1 MNKKIER
8 RTGIEILR
16 IIAML
21 MIVAL
26 HYVNLGGVSTKGLGF
41 NLYFARFIQAITYSC
56 VDIFVLIT
64 GFFWNKNTRPIT
76 KAAKLWLQTLF
87 YSVGCLLVV
96 SLINGFSATLSVKR
110 TAYAFFP
117 FTTHH
122 YWFVAVYALLL
133 FAAPVLNVVVEKFD
147 FVAHTFLIGFI
158 GLSFVLPGTVL
169 PARFTFDAADGYGI
183 LWFCCL
189 YFIGAYL
196 QKYEP
201 LRKVPKAVCFIVAGV
216 MSFLLFLS
224 GVVIQLLHNRGII
237 PDWWGLCYG
246 YLSFPVV
253 VSAVFLFEG
262 LKDFDIKN
270 SKLANVTKWVSSR
283 SLGVYLLHSNV
294 IIGSF
299 LYRNI
304 FKTKSFYDSP
314 YMIFHFMFFV
324 FSVFVSGIAVEEV
337 RILLFGKLNDRIA
350 AVIKKKTDAL
360 IEKIKAGLVAVQAKS
375 AAGE

>member
-1 MNKKIER
+1 MRSER
-8 RTGIEILR
+8 KTGIELLR
-16 IIAML
+16 VIAML

-96 SLINGFSATLSVKR
+96 SLLNGFSTTSSIER
-110 TAYAFFP
+110 IAYAFFP

-133 FAAPVLNVVVEKFD
+133 FAAPVLNVIVEKFD

-158 GLSFVLPGTVL
+158 GLSFILPGTVL

-196 QKYEP
+196 QKYDP

-216 MSFLLFLS
+216 MSCLLFLS
-224 GVVIQLLHNRGII
+224 GVVIQLLHNRGIT

-270 SKLANVTKWVSSR
+270 SKLANVVKWVSSR
-283 SLGVYLLHSNV
+283 SLGVYLLHANGIV
-294 IIGSF
+294 GSF
-299 LYRNI
+299 LYQKI
-304 FKTKSFYDSP
+304 FKIENFYDSP
-314 YMIFHFMFFV
+314 YMIFHFLFFV
-324 FSVFVSGIAVEEV
+324 VSVFAAGISVEEV

-350 AVIKKKTDAL
+350 AFIKQKSDVL
-360 IEKIKAGLVAVQAKS
+360 IEKIKVRLGDAKVKL